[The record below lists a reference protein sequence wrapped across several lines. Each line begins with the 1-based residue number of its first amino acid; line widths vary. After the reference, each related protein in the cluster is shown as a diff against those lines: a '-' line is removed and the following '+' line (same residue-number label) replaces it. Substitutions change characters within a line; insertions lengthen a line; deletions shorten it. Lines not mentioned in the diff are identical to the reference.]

1 MKIQTKRRTKTM
13 ADKTAIADSI
23 YNSVQQIV
31 SKIHIVDG
39 LDISSARAVVD
50 IQDAVLTEIEKL
62 DQGNLNELSRDDRR
76 DIAVDV
82 ISRLITIDVSW
93 IPNFIENKAKHYIV
107 SSLVEYT
114 ISLLDKKLGKNW

>member
-1 MKIQTKRRTKTM
+1 M